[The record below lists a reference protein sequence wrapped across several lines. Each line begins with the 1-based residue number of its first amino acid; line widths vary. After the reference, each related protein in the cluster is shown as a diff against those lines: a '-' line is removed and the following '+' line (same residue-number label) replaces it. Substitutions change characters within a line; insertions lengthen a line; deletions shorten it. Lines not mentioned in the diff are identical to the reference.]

1 MSKAE
6 ILDLL
11 PTLRPDERQE
21 ILDRLC
27 DLQEAD
33 LTAVHQEWVNEAL
46 DSGTARP
53 AEAADWEG
61 ALTRGLARASKR
73 SGTSSIGLNS
83 GLMQK
88 RGFLTW
94 RKKHLQRPRLAGTRL
109 EERRVGKECRS
120 RWSPYQ

>member
-33 LTAVHQEWVNEAL
+33 LTAVHQEWVNEAV
-46 DSGTARP
+46 DSGPARP
-53 AEAADWEG
+53 AAAADWEG

-73 SGTSSIGLNS
+73 S
-83 GLMQK
+83 
-88 RGFLTW
+88 
-94 RKKHLQRPRLAGTRL
+94 
-109 EERRVGKECRS
+109 
-120 RWSPYQ
+120 

>member
-1 MSKAE
+1 MNKAE

-46 DSGTARP
+46 DSGTAGP

-61 ALTRGLARASKR
+61 ALKRGLARAAKR
-73 SGTSSIGLNS
+73 S
-83 GLMQK
+83 
-88 RGFLTW
+88 
-94 RKKHLQRPRLAGTRL
+94 
-109 EERRVGKECRS
+109 
-120 RWSPYQ
+120 

>member
-6 ILDLL
+6 ILDIL

-33 LTAVHQEWVNEAL
+33 LTVVHQEWVNEAL
-46 DSGTARP
+46 DSGSARP

-73 SGTSSIGLNS
+73 S
-83 GLMQK
+83 
-88 RGFLTW
+88 
-94 RKKHLQRPRLAGTRL
+94 
-109 EERRVGKECRS
+109 
-120 RWSPYQ
+120 

>member
-6 ILDLL
+6 ILGLL

-21 ILDRLC
+21 TLDRLC

-33 LTAVHQEWVNEAL
+33 LTVVHQEWVNEAL
-46 DSGTARP
+46 DSGAARP

-73 SGTSSIGLNS
+73 S
-83 GLMQK
+83 
-88 RGFLTW
+88 
-94 RKKHLQRPRLAGTRL
+94 
-109 EERRVGKECRS
+109 
-120 RWSPYQ
+120 

>member
-73 SGTSSIGLNS
+73 S
-83 GLMQK
+83 
-88 RGFLTW
+88 
-94 RKKHLQRPRLAGTRL
+94 
-109 EERRVGKECRS
+109 
-120 RWSPYQ
+120 

>member
-46 DSGTARP
+46 DSGPARP
-53 AEAADWEG
+53 AAVADWEG

-73 SGTSSIGLNS
+73 S
-83 GLMQK
+83 
-88 RGFLTW
+88 
-94 RKKHLQRPRLAGTRL
+94 
-109 EERRVGKECRS
+109 
-120 RWSPYQ
+120 